1 MRVFN
6 NIVVDF
12 KDAGCI
18 DTLQKL
24 LQTSGIWSVKAAK
37 QLFKLQAKQ
46 NNFTDAMFS
55 LQSLLGSYHHHS
67 ANDALII
74 DGTIERILGSLL
86 DDYFEPTITALLDDE
101 DASEINLVSFLE
113 GSLLAI
119 QTKLA
124 DSCEVKDC
132 LSDRFKVLAHLAP
145 NISPAG
151 KVLGGS

>member
-1 MRVFN
+1 MRVLN

-55 LQSLLGSYHHHS
+55 LQRLLGSYHLHS
-67 ANDALII
+67 ANDALMI
-74 DGTIERILGSLL
+74 DGKIERILGSLL
-86 DDYFEPTITALLDDE
+86 DGYFEPTITALLDSE
-101 DASEINLVSFLE
+101 DAGEINLFSFLE

-132 LSDRFKVLAHLAP
+132 LSHRFKF
-145 NISPAG
+145 
-151 KVLGGS
+151 